1 MGIHVALYCLAA
13 AHGSAEGTIRGA
25 SHARFLDV
33 QYFNRTDV
41 DSLLARQMT
50 HDPKTTPRLRH
61 LRVDLEPIFRTLAK
75 TPNGGLS
82 HQAAKYALFRFFL
95 HERSW
100 LVKGLEPEGIWQTQP
115 ERLHKVWESWVPS
128 YLQQRFEEAKQSEG
142 ASLDDLVEMIA
153 VIEDLVQQE
162 SRKQMAKVFESLDLP
177 LNGPLSRADADMAV
191 DMYLLVVL
199 TAQNLTLAE
208 PAKNRKRVSR
218 LHRRVEHGEALRWLR
233 HLEDRILV
241 EQGKVYDFSSISKV
255 AEAFGLEF
263 PSFNDKEC
271 SDLKA
276 RLVSMEGGS
285 RKPGRIPLTDFY
297 GSIAYRHWNFSES
310 PDYLRDLGVLDESDP
325 HRPHVILA
333 NYITSYNN
341 CMRTDG
347 LYAICCRSVCG
358 DMMSAIEQQV
368 AGPAASAAQLA
379 QIVAG
384 LRDVK
389 GLDPKLQKR
398 LYSIA
403 AQSGG
408 FVPLH
413 GRLFAQFLH
422 HAFPRDCPY
431 PHEAGTTN
439 PQTPNDWMRTKGRS
453 TTVSRE
459 QLEQLARE
467 TCPADVHHGNAPSYC
482 QSEDADL
489 PWSNSEDR
497 EHLLN
502 MSRYGPPPKF
512 AESPPELGFKVNSGI
527 VPPSKLLA
535 WLVTLPAFVAV
546 AYTLGVLLGKTLLR
560 RRYPAVVPA
569 VAFLWM
575 AMVCVSLDLLD
586 VRAAFGAAMIFL
598 IWRIL
603 VSRFLERPA
612 GSKFADMVV

>member
-1 MGIHVALYCLAA
+1 
-13 AHGSAEGTIRGA
+13 
-25 SHARFLDV
+25 
-33 QYFNRTDV
+33 
-41 DSLLARQMT
+41 
-50 HDPKTTPRLRH
+50 
-61 LRVDLEPIFRTLAK
+61 
-75 TPNGGLS
+75 
-82 HQAAKYALFRFFL
+82 
-95 HERSW
+95 
-100 LVKGLEPEGIWQTQP
+100 
-115 ERLHKVWESWVPS
+115 
-128 YLQQRFEEAKQSEG
+128 
-142 ASLDDLVEMIA
+142 
-153 VIEDLVQQE
+153 
-162 SRKQMAKVFESLDLP
+162 
-177 LNGPLSRADADMAV
+177 
-191 DMYLLVVL
+191 
-199 TAQNLTLAE
+199 
-208 PAKNRKRVSR
+208 
-218 LHRRVEHGEALRWLR
+218 
-233 HLEDRILV
+233 
-241 EQGKVYDFSSISKV
+241 
-255 AEAFGLEF
+255 
-263 PSFNDKEC
+263 
-271 SDLKA
+271 
-276 RLVSMEGGS
+276 
-285 RKPGRIPLTDFY
+285 
-297 GSIAYRHWNFSES
+297 
-310 PDYLRDLGVLDESDP
+310 
-325 HRPHVILA
+325 
-333 NYITSYNN
+333 
-341 CMRTDG
+341 
-347 LYAICCRSVCG
+347 
-358 DMMSAIEQQV
+358 MSAIEQQV

-439 PQTPNDWMRTKGRS
+439 PQTPDDWMRTNGRS

-586 VRAAFGAAMIFL
+586 VRAAFGAGMIFL

-603 VSRFLERPA
+603 VSRFLECPA